1 MERSFNITGACNPQ
15 EHYMVNLDS
24 RLAEIK
30 KMVDAGKYF
39 VINRGRQYG
48 KTTTLKALEQ
58 YLSEHY
64 IVVRMDFQFL
74 EADDFE
80 NAKTFVKAFAR
91 ELYFNKTYH
100 FSQNKDIISLL
111 AQFKKI
117 STQYTINK
125 SSYTYRKYLFSSYYI
140 V

>member
-24 RLAEIK
+24 RLSDIK

-48 KTTTLKALEQ
+48 KTTTLKALKQ
-58 YLSEHY
+58 YLSDHY

-74 EADDFE
+74 DADDFE
-80 NAKTFVKAFAR
+80 NAKTFVKAFG
-91 ELYFNKTYH
+91 E
-100 FSQNKDIISLL
+100 
-111 AQFKKI
+111 KKI
-117 STQYTINK
+117 SEVI
-125 SSYTYRKYLFSSYYI
+125 
-140 V
+140 

>member
-24 RLAEIK
+24 RLSNIK
-30 KMVDAGKYF
+30 KMVDSGKYF
-39 VINRGRQYG
+39 VINRSRQYG

-58 YLSEHY
+58 YLSENY

-74 EADDFE
+74 DADDFE

-100 FSQNKDIISLL
+100 PYMNEEILSEIKELR
-111 AQFKKI
+111 
-117 STQYTINK
+117 K
-125 SSYTYRKYLFSSYYI
+125 SGSALSDLFICLSEWCLDANYPI

>member
-1 MERSFNITGACNPQ
+1 MSIMERSFNITEACNPQ

-58 YLSEHY
+58 YLSEQY
-64 IVVRMDFQFL
+64 IVIRMDFQFL
-74 EADDFE
+74 DASDFE
-80 NAKTFVKAFAR
+80 NAKIFVKAFCR
-91 ELYFNKTYH
+91 ELH
-100 FSQNKDIISLL
+100 
-111 AQFKKI
+111 
-117 STQYTINK
+117 
-125 SSYTYRKYLFSSYYI
+125 
-140 V
+140 